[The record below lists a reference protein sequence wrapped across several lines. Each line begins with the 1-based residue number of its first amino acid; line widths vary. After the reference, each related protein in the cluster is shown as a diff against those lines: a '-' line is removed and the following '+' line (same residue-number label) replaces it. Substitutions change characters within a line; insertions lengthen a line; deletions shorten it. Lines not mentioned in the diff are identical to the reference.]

1 MTEQKLTL
9 ADLATGLSRRASLPM
24 RYSEDFVRSF
34 FKVIADG
41 LTRDNLVKVKG
52 FGTFKLIGIEA
63 RESINVAT
71 GERFEIAGHTK
82 VSFTPD
88 PALRDAVNKPFV
100 EFDTVILN
108 EGTDTALMEATDD
121 GALSESIAETQA
133 ATQAATETPTE
144 KIAQFVEQPAQET
157 AVEEPVQEEPV
168 QEEPVIEEPVQE
180 EPVVEE
186 PVVEEPA
193 QEEPV
198 VEEPVQEDE
207 PEDEPEV
214 EDEEDEVLDEAEDAE
229 EENIEESTSEET
241 EMKDQFDTMP
251 ESNRG
256 HSALWMIL
264 GALLFTAIGY
274 CLGYYWHPIALPELC
289 CEKTESVATQ
299 DADQPAQPA
308 TPAEPAAVPSST
320 DEVLPEDSTAA
331 PAPAAPATPAA
342 TADYPQLEGGEYLI
356 VGVLANDTM
365 KVGKML
371 TKMAIQY
378 YGDKDLYKYI
388 CTMNNIENPDVVPL
402 NMPLL
407 IPKLEKKPELNEQ

>member
-1 MTEQKLTL
+1 MNEQKLIL
-9 ADLATGLSRRASLPM
+9 ADLASGLSHRASLPM

-34 FKVIADG
+34 FKVIEDG
-41 LTRDNLVKVKG
+41 LMRDQLVKVKG

-63 RESINVAT
+63 RESINVST

-88 PALRDAVNKPFV
+88 SALRDAVNRPFV

-121 GALSESIAETQA
+121 EVLSETVAEVQAETQEPVA
-133 ATQAATETPTE
+133 E
-144 KIAQFVEQPAQET
+144 KISQFVEQPSQEEVGET
-157 AVEEPVQEEPV
+157 PVQEEA
-168 QEEPVIEEPVQE
+168 
-180 EPVVEE
+180 VEE
-186 PVVEEPA
+186 PVVEVPDV
-193 QEEPV
+193 EEPV
-198 VEEPVQEDE
+198 EEETVDEPVQEDVVDTVEDEVQDE
-207 PEDEPEV
+207 PEDDEDDINEEP
-214 EDEEDEVLDEAEDAE
+214 
-229 EENIEESTSEET
+229 IQEET

-251 ESNRG
+251 ESNG

-289 CEKTESVATQ
+289 SEKAES
-299 DADQPAQPA
+299 
-308 TPAEPAAVPSST
+308 AEPAASPVAEPAQS
-320 DEVLPEDSTAA
+320 DEAIPADSIVATSDSTATA
-331 PAPAAPATPAA
+331 EPVAA
-342 TADYPQLEGGEYLI
+342 TAAADYPQLEGGEYLI

-407 IPKLEKKPELNEQ
+407 IPKLEKKQE